1 MKPHPHYTKASI
13 TEAIIDLV
21 VGFHS
26 DVDLSAFK
34 GIQSNIEADYPIV
47 EPMILAEGQ
56 FQTSPEVTA
65 TAHQST
71 VGYFFSSQD
80 HKKILQSHQK
90 GFTFRQLAPYE
101 TWEVLRDEARSLWN
115 AYNAVTQPN
124 TIQQV
129 SIRYINQ
136 LDLPLDP
143 SGSLDFQDY
152 LRTVPEI
159 STALPNQDL
168 SGYFMQ
174 LQFPQR
180 DLDAQLILNEAVLPR
195 VIPNVVSVLLDLY
208 LFSEVDF
215 SPGTEEVWD
224 LLGKFRDRKNEVFE
238 ACITDKT
245 RELLK

>member
-21 VGFHS
+21 VGFPS
-26 DVDLSAFK
+26 DVDLFAFK

-71 VGYFFSSQD
+71 VGYLFSSQNR
-80 HKKILQSHQK
+80 KKILQSHQK

-101 TWEVLRDEARSLWN
+101 TWNILRDEARSLWELYDT
-115 AYNAVTQPN
+115 ATQPN
-124 TIQQV
+124 TIKQV

-136 LDLPLDP
+136 LDLPLDH

-159 STALPNQDL
+159 SPALSQGL

-195 VIPNVVSVLLDLY
+195 VVPNVVSVLLDLY
-208 LFSEVDF
+208 LSSDVDF
-215 SPGTEEVWD
+215 SPGSEEAWD
-224 LLGKFRDRKNEVFE
+224 LLDKFRDRKNEFFE